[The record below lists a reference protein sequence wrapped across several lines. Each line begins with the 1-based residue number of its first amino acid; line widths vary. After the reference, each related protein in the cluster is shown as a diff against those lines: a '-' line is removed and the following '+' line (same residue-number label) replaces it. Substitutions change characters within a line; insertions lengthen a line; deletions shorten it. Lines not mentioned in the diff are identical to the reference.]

1 MVKAKDTKKQ
11 TGRFGKIYRE
21 FTRVKFNKYKQQFP
35 KIRESQLIAKIL
47 REWEAMD

>member
-11 TGRFGKIYRE
+11 TGRFGKIYRQ

-35 KIRESQLIAKIL
+35 KIRESELIAKIL
-47 REWEAMD
+47 K